1 MSQVKTKFKRNTKSD
16 ISSFLMQ
23 LALISLMA
31 GGWHIFR
38 KKTRFK
44 EASSLPFYKVELSQ
58 LEDGEYE
65 GQTYTSFL
73 HLKLKVIV
81 ENHQLKNIEVLEND
95 GLDGETAKPI
105 INEMIKQNKIVV
117 PAIKGAELGSLVYI
131 SCVSSALSL

>member
-16 ISSFLMQ
+16 ISSFLML

-31 GGWHIFR
+31 GGWHISR
-38 KKTRFK
+38 KKVRFK

>member
-1 MSQVKTKFKRNTKSD
+1 M
-16 ISSFLMQ
+16 L
-23 LALISLMA
+23 LALICLMA
-31 GGWHIFR
+31 GGWYIAR
-38 KKTRFK
+38 KKARLR

-58 LEDGEYE
+58 IEDGEYE

-73 HLKLKVIV
+73 HLKLKVTV

-105 INEMIKQNKIVV
+105 IEEMIKQNKIVV

-131 SCVSSALSL
+131 SCVSTALSL